1 MIKHIVVLKPAKI
14 ESIKSGNEMK
24 NILEQLQE
32 HPLVFD
38 GAMGTV
44 IYSKGVFINTCYEHL
59 CITNPKLIAGIHQE
73 YAAAGADVIETNSFA
88 ANRVKLEAHGL
99 ADQLDAINRAAV
111 QLAREAAGN
120 DGLIAGSVGPI
131 LKPHEKVPD
140 LHIPEKKRLY
150 KEIFHEQMAVLADEG
165 VDFFLLETFTR
176 FDEAQLAAGVA
187 KTFNLPVFVSMV
199 FTKEANLLIGS
210 TVEQIIPKLNSDPN
224 IDGIGINCGV
234 GPAAAFSIAE
244 RALPLVTKPFIVL
257 PNAGIP
263 QEVDGRTI
271 YMSTPEYFTEYA
283 KNMIQIGVRGVGG
296 CCGTTPEHIAMMA
309 KNIKSLSGIKK
320 HVAISTHTEQE
331 APEVDV
337 VPMAEKCNFG
347 AKLAHG
353 EKVTSVEI
361 TPPRSIDLQPMLAK
375 CRQCKDAGIDAINIP
390 DGPRASAR
398 ISPLVAALAIE
409 REVGIETVLH
419 YCCRDRNLIG
429 MQSDLLGG
437 YAGGLRN
444 YLIITGD
451 PPKLGDY
458 PDSTPVFDV
467 DAVGLTQVVTNLNHG
482 VDVGGNPINP
492 PTGILIGVGANP
504 CALDRE
510 HELQHYMNKID
521 AGAEYAITQPIFDP
535 EALLRFLDAAEKH
548 GRTLPVVAGVWPLV
562 SFRNAEFLKN
572 EVPGVEVPD
581 AILERMSKAKTKEDG
596 RKLGIE
602 IAREICEAI
611 SDRVAGYQVS
621 APFGLVDLALQVLE

>member
-1 MIKHIVVLKPAKI
+1 
-14 ESIKSGNEMK
+14 MK
-24 NILEQLQE
+24 NILEAIQA

-59 CITNPKLIAGIHQE
+59 CLTNPALIKGIHQD
-73 YAAAGADVIETNSFA
+73 YVDAGVDVIETNSYG
-88 ANRVKLEAHGL
+88 ANRIKLKSHGL
-99 ADQLDAINRAAV
+99 VEQLAEINRAAV
-111 QLAREAAGN
+111 RLAREAAG
-120 DGLIAGSVGPI
+120 DDVLVAGSVGPC
-131 LKPHEKVPD
+131 LQSGQLFVEHMADE
-140 LHIPEKKRLY
+140 LEETFR
-150 KEIFHEQMAVLADEG
+150 EQMAVLADEG
-165 VDFFLLETFTR
+165 IDFFLLETFTHIK
-176 FDEAQLAAGVA
+176 EAQLAAKVA
-187 KTFNLPVFVSMV
+187 AEFGCPVFVSVTVGKDGETRRGEKIEM
-199 FTKEANLLIGS
+199 LIHELDADEN
-210 TVEQIIPKLNSDPN
+210 V
-224 IDGIGINCGV
+224 DGLAINCGI
-234 GPAAAFSIAE
+234 GPAAALSIAE
-244 RALPLVTKPFIVL
+244 RALPLTSKPLVVF
-257 PNAGIP
+257 PNAGLP
-263 QEVDGRTI
+263 QEVDGRMI
-271 YMSTPEYFTEYA
+271 YMSTPEYYTEYA
-283 KNMIQIGVRGVGG
+283 KSMIQIGVRGVGG
-296 CCGTTPEHIAMMA
+296 CCGTTAEHIAMMA
-309 KNIKSLSGIKK
+309 KSVKSLTGVKEHITIGS
-320 HVAISTHTEQE
+320 HTEHKT
-331 APEVDV
+331 PEVTAI
-337 VPMAEKCNFG
+337 PTAEKCSFG
-347 AKLAHG
+347 AKLARG

-361 TPPRSIDLQPMLAK
+361 TPPRSTILEPMLEK
-375 CRQCKDAGIDAINIP
+375 RRTCKDAGVDAINIP

-398 ISPLVAALAIE
+398 ISPMVSALAVE

-504 CALDRE
+504 CAVEPERE
-510 HELQHYMNKID
+510 LRHYLNKIH

-535 EALLRFLDAAEKH
+535 EALLRFLDAAEEK
-548 GRTLPVVAGVWPLV
+548 GGSIPVVAGVWPLV
-562 SFRNAEFLKN
+562 SFRNAEFLN
-572 EVPGVEVPD
+572 TEVPGVEVPD
-581 AILERMSKAKTKEDG
+581 AVLERMAKAKTKEDG
-596 RKLGIE
+596 RKIGIE

-621 APFGLVDLALQVLE
+621 APFGIVDLALQVLEE